1 MQESRSRKIKVGLAG
16 LVVLGVGVAATS
28 ALWSDNVW
36 FKGDVTSS
44 TFNLEGSLDGTTWV
58 ESDDGTNI
66 ELTIP
71 TVENL
76 SPGTPVTK
84 TVYVKNDTDS
94 TNPAN
99 LAAPVVEVTSDSAEL
114 KSALTVTAAYA
125 DAGAAAS
132 LAPDAQVAID
142 VTYTLTIPTGSS
154 AADNAALQGQTADFT
169 IQVTG
174 TEVVTP

>member
-36 FKGDVTSS
+36 FQGDVTSS
-44 TFNLEGSLDGTTWV
+44 KFNLVGSLDGTTWL

-99 LAAPVVEVTSDSAEL
+99 LAAPVVEVTSTSPEL
-114 KSALTVTAAYA
+114 EGALAVTAAYA
-125 DAGAAAS
+125 DPAAAAN
-132 LAPDAQVAID
+132 LAPDAQVAIT
-142 VTYTLTIPTGSS
+142 VTYTLTIPAGSS